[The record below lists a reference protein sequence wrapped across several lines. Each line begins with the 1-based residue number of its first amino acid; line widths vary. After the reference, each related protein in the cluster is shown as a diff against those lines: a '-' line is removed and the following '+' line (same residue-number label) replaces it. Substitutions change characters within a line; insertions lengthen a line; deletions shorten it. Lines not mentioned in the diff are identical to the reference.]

1 MGKKIGCKYA
11 MAHLIEK
18 GRIYM
23 KFSQQK
29 GLIESYIVA
38 GTGGM
43 VFYLLHFP
51 IPWILGPMTFMILY
65 KAITHRTMV
74 VSVRLYNVGLAT
86 LGIYFGLSFTKET
99 FITVY
104 PYIIPFLIMTILLLT
119 VSVINSIFVTRFIK
133 IDPMTSVFGSIP
145 GGLSEMVAAS
155 HSLKANSAMVT
166 IFQTVRLLTV
176 VFMVPFIVTHWF
188 IASVGNPYE
197 VTKNLSSVP
206 VYAYLWFSIALVAGW
221 LLRNKLPA
229 AFVIGPLAVTVL
241 LGVVGV
247 GLPPI
252 PPWLLILAQI
262 TVGMRMGNNINLRD
276 LKIGGKYC
284 GVYFTLTL
292 LLLAFSFGFG
302 YLFAILSD
310 LDIPTALLSFSP
322 GGLVEMVL
330 TATAIGADPAV
341 VSSLQLIR
349 LLFIILIVPSFLKW
363 MFKRREKVAA

>member
-1 MGKKIGCKYA
+1 MVATIGGV
-11 MAHLIEK
+11 L
-18 GRIYM
+18 
-23 KFSQQK
+23 
-29 GLIESYIVA
+29 
-38 GTGGM
+38 
-43 VFYLLHFP
+43 FYLLHFP
-51 IPWILGPMTFMILY
+51 IPWILGPMTCMILF
-65 KAITHRTMV
+65 KAITHRKMF
-74 VSVRLYNVGLAT
+74 VSTRLYNVGLST

-99 FITVY
+99 FSTVY
-104 PYIIPFLIMTILLLT
+104 PYIIPFLLTTILLLT
-119 VSVINSIFVTRFIK
+119 VSVLNSIFVTRFIK

-197 VTKNLSSVP
+197 VTKNFSSVP
-206 VYAYLWFSIALVAGW
+206 VYAYLWFGFAFLAGW
-221 LLRNKLPA
+221 LLRNKFPA
-229 AFVIGPLAVTVL
+229 AYVIGPLAVTAI

-247 GLPPI
+247 GLPII
-252 PPWLLILAQI
+252 PSWFLILAQV
-262 TVGMRMGNNINLRD
+262 TVGMRMGNNIQLRD
-276 LKIGGKYC
+276 LKIGGRYC
-284 GVYFTLTL
+284 GVYFLLTVL
-292 LLLAFSFGFG
+292 LVAISFGLG
-302 YLFAILSD
+302 YIFASFSD
-310 LDIPTALLSFSP
+310 LNLPTALLSLAP

-363 MFKRREKVAA
+363 MFKKREKAAA

>member
-1 MGKKIGCKYA
+1 MNFTQ
-11 MAHLIEK
+11 M
-18 GRIYM
+18 
-23 KFSQQK
+23 K
-29 GLIESYIVA
+29 GLVETYAVA
-38 GTGGM
+38 AVGGEL
-43 VFYLLHFP
+43 FYLFHFP

-65 KAITHRTMV
+65 KAITHRKML
-74 VSVRLYNVGLAT
+74 VSARLYNVGLAT

-99 FITVY
+99 FVAVY
-104 PYIIPFLIMTILLLT
+104 PYIIPFLITTILLLT
-119 VSVINSIFVTRFIK
+119 VSVVNSIFVTRFIK

-188 IASVGNPYE
+188 IGSAGNAYE
-197 VTKNLSSVP
+197 LIKNISSVP
-206 VYAYLWFSIALVAGW
+206 VYAYLWFGFAFLAGW

-229 AFVIGPLAVTVL
+229 AYVIGPLAVTAL
-241 LGVVGV
+241 LGVVEV
-247 GLPPI
+247 GLPSI
-252 PPWLLILAQI
+252 PPWFLILAQI

-284 GVYFTLTL
+284 GVYFVLTI
-292 LLLAFSFGFG
+292 LLLAISFGFG
-302 YLFAILSD
+302 YIFAIFSDLDLPTAILS
-310 LDIPTALLSFSP
+310 LSP

-349 LLFIILIVPSFLKW
+349 LLFIILVVPSFLKW
-363 MFKRREKVAA
+363 MFTRKEKAAA